1 MYLKHCPIPSLLIVM
16 KKKVFIKKKSINK
29 EFNMEINQ
37 LYDIYDKV
45 LKALLKNKKIKI
57 ILIDEKEKFD
67 LKI

>member
-1 MYLKHCPIPSLLIVM
+1 M

-29 EFNMEINQ
+29 EFNMEIIQ

-45 LKALLKNKKIKI
+45 LRALLKNKKIKI
-57 ILIDEKEKFD
+57 ISIDKLEKFD